1 MREVGRIAGQAWRL
15 LDTGSLDAFRNMSID
30 EAVLASFEPLR
41 TPPTLR
47 LYQWSRPGLSIGRF
61 QHYDEIDWQTCSRLG
76 IDVVRRPTGGN
87 ALLHKSELTYSF
99 IVPESQ
105 LPPSFHDSCS
115 YINRALKQAF
125 SRLGIEVEEPEKSER
140 GSRPACFMSISG
152 GELTHRGKKILA
164 CAQVRRNGVVLQ
176 HGSMVIRHYPELLFS
191 SVNLPVEKVEKAV
204 DRYMSAATSI
214 SECTAEEIDIH
225 DLKDIVVSGF
235 SDAFE
240 ADFNASGMQTGEK
253 SIFKELLHG
262 KYMRTA
268 WNQEGRWDGKESQ

>member
-1 MREVGRIAGQAWRL
+1 MGRIAAKPWRL
-15 LDTGSLDAFRNMSID
+15 LDTGPLDAFRNMSID
-30 EAVLASFEPLR
+30 EAVLASFLPSR

-47 LYQWSRPGLSIGRF
+47 LYQWSRPSLSIGRF
-61 QHYDEIDWQTCSRLG
+61 QQYDEVDWQTCSRLG

-99 IVPESQ
+99 IIAESQ
-105 LPPSFHDSCS
+105 LPPSFHDSCCH
-115 YINRALKQAF
+115 INRALKQAF

-164 CAQVRRNGVVLQ
+164 CAQVRRNGIVLQ
-176 HGSMVIRHYPELLFS
+176 HGSMVIRHYPELLLS
-191 SVNLPVEKVEKAV
+191 SVNLPIEHVEKAV
-204 DRYMSAATSI
+204 DRYMSTATSI
-214 SECTAEEIDIH
+214 SECTTEEINIH
-225 DLKDIVVSGF
+225 DLKEIVVSGF
-235 SDAFE
+235 SHAFE
-240 ADFNASGMQTGEK
+240 VDFIASGMETGEK

-268 WNQEGRWDGKESQ
+268 WNREGRWDGRRSQ